1 MILGYTI
8 TLVINSSFS
17 GNKDGNSSLPP
28 VLVNDWEREI
38 VIHAS
43 ILGLPLSVQTVM
55 HYAMCVRAH
64 IRIINNYL

>member
-43 ILGLPLSVQTVM
+43 ILGLPLSVQDS
-55 HYAMCVRAH
+55 YALCYVCARA
-64 IRIINNYL
+64 YPDY